1 MELLRELLQINHDAE
16 MSDLFEEL
24 GNLGKLGLGPMVN
37 AFKQT
42 YAVYHRKNGD
52 KNTSKEGNKF
62 SNQHRGI
69 GKDSEAVDVGHVKN
83 WAGLRREYKKHS
95 DDHPVAAIFK
105 VDDKPVA
112 LLIAAEYDTTSINDK
127 VALAWDFSKLGVD
140 EEEGKKLIAG
150 LNTKGDSSWRTEIVG
165 TDKKALASGRTD
177 KEKERDYDFNVKD
190 YVEKFTTKKY
200 AGFTQTVRE
209 IVPFVNN
216 LGATFGTR
224 LTVALIMADKVRA
237 EKNRARSANRPID
250 PKDLKLFKDDLSTRL
265 AKYKNTKVDTA
276 EDAADFVKK
285 VFGGGLKKLKFAGRT
300 YSAVPEK
307 EYMGSSHS
315 GRGKHEYFYNGTFAT
330 LLSGK
335 PATMKFEADRK
346 EGDYNT
352 LYLTVKMVNG
362 SLVPVEVRYSEKDG
376 DSYGASKSVKF

>member
-1 MELLRELLQINHDAE
+1 MELLRELLQINHDAK

-42 YAVYHRKNGD
+42 YAVYYRRGGD

-62 SNQHRGI
+62 SNGRI
-69 GKDSEAVDVGHVKN
+69 GKDSETIDVGHVKN
-83 WAGLRREYKKHS
+83 WTALRREYKKNS
-95 DDHPVAAIFK
+95 EGYPLAAIFK

-112 LLIAAEYDTTSINDK
+112 LLIASESDTTSVNDR
-127 VALAWDFSKLGVD
+127 VGLAWDFSKLNID
-140 EEEGKKLIAG
+140 EEEGKKLVAG
-150 LNTKGDSSWRTEIVG
+150 LNTKGDSDWRTEVIG
-165 TDKKALASGRTD
+165 TDKKALASIRTD
-177 KEKERDYDFNVKD
+177 KEKERDYDFTKGE
-190 YVEKFTTKKY
+190 YVEKFTSKRY

-224 LTVALIMADKVRA
+224 LTVSLVMADKVRMVKSG
-237 EKNRARSANRPID
+237 ERAQNRPID
-250 PKDLKLFKDDLSTRL
+250 PKYLKLFKDDLSTRL

-276 EDAADFVKK
+276 EDAEDFVKK

-307 EYMGSSHS
+307 EYMGSSGRS
-315 GRGKHEYFYNGTFAT
+315 GSGKHEYFYNGTFAT

-352 LYLTVKMVNG
+352 LYLTVKFVNG
-362 SLVPVEVRYSEKDG
+362 SLVPVEMRYSEKDE
-376 DSYGASKSVKF
+376 SYGKSQTVKF

>member
-42 YAVYHRKNGD
+42 YAVYHRRGGD

-62 SNQHRGI
+62 STQHGAI
-69 GKDSEAVDVGHVKN
+69 GKDSETIDVGHVKN
-83 WAGLRREYKKHS
+83 WTALRREYKKNAEGY
-95 DDHPVAAIFK
+95 PLAAIFK

-112 LLIAAEYDTTSINDK
+112 LLIASESDTTSVNDR
-127 VALAWDFSKLGVD
+127 VGLAWDFSKLNID
-140 EEEGKKLIAG
+140 EEEGKKLVAG
-150 LNTKGDSSWRTEIVG
+150 LNTKGKSWRTEVIG
-165 TDKKALASGRTD
+165 TDKKALASIRTD
-177 KEKERDYDFNVKD
+177 KEKERDYDFTKGE
-190 YVEKFTTKKY
+190 YVEKFTSQRY

-224 LTVALIMADKVRA
+224 LTVSLVMADKVRMGKRG
-237 EKNRARSANRPID
+237 ERAQNRPID

-276 EDAADFVKK
+276 EDAEDFVKK

-307 EYMGSSHS
+307 EYMGSSGRS
-315 GRGKHEYFYNGTFAT
+315 GSGKHEYFYNGTFAT

-352 LYLTVKMVNG
+352 LYLTVKFVNG
-362 SLVPVEVRYSEKDG
+362 SLVPVEMSYSE
-376 DSYGASKSVKF
+376 SYGKSQTVKF